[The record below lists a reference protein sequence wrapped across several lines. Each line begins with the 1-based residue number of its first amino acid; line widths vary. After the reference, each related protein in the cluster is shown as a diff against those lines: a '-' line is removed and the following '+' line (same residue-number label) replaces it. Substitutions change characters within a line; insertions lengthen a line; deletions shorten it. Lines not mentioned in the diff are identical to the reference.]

1 MTWRRGAL
9 LFFAALA
16 GALIP
21 LIPTVQVAGAMT
33 APIEL
38 AGGLLRELSLSG
50 PGGNVLAW
58 ALVLL
63 AAGLPLLL
71 LVLPPNRG
79 RRHWEDALLPISSLL
94 LIGLAFCLV
103 NPTWQP
109 SPIFPEVWMLAAF
122 GIWEM
127 GLVSWLVLRLL
138 RGLEEGTMEKVSAVL
153 RVLLVGCA
161 ALLVFAAALHGSR
174 AVAAAVDG
182 PAPEQIAM
190 GQLITGGP
198 FDRGRVVGRACG
210 SRHAWRW
217 RSWSLTCW
225 LPGCSC
231 WPPTS
236 QLPGTGALQRGERRP
251 VRGYRAPVPPGHPA
265 HPGPGAGR
273 QSGEA
278 GPGGGDPPGA
288 VFPGFAPAPPDPGCG
303 PVSAVPVYTAG
314 EGAPGGQRL
323 HYLKSGGGASRPTTD
338 RGERFGYH
346 RTFK

>member
-21 LIPTVQVAGAMT
+21 LIPTVQVAGALT

-58 ALVLL
+58 AIVLL

-71 LVLPPNRG
+71 LVLPRG
-79 RRHWEDALLPISSLL
+79 RGRWHGEDLLLPGCALLFLV
-94 LIGLAFCLV
+94 LAFCLV

-109 SPIFPEVWMLAAF
+109 SPIFPEVWMLATF
-122 GIWEM
+122 GIWGM

-174 AVAAAVDG
+174 AVVEIKDFQQDWTLFLAVVSVPEPTGLTADQFFVLALPLLELIPDLLGAWMLLLAADLTTALARDPFGEESVRRCGTTARWSRLAIQVTLVLALVINFVKLFWFDYLLG
-182 PAPEQIAM
+182 LVEISLDIP
-190 GQLITGGP
+190 LIP
-198 FDRGRVVGRACG
+198 LILSAALYLLCRCVQRGRE
-210 SRHAWRW
+210 
-217 RSWSLTCW
+217 
-225 LPGCSC
+225 
-231 WPPTS
+231 
-236 QLPGTGALQRGERRP
+236 LQEDND
-251 VRGYRAPVPPGHPA
+251 
-265 HPGPGAGR
+265 
-273 QSGEA
+273 SII
-278 GPGGGDPPGA
+278 
-288 VFPGFAPAPPDPGCG
+288 
-303 PVSAVPVYTAG
+303 
-314 EGAPGGQRL
+314 
-323 HYLKSGGGASRPTTD
+323 
-338 RGERFGYH
+338 
-346 RTFK
+346 

>member
-21 LIPTVQVAGAMT
+21 LIPTVQVAGALT

-58 ALVLL
+58 AIVLL

-71 LVLPPNRG
+71 LVLPRG
-79 RRHWEDALLPISSLL
+79 RGRWHGEDLLLPGCALLFLV
-94 LIGLAFCLV
+94 LAFCLV

-138 RGLEEGTMEKVSAVL
+138 RGLEEGTIEKASAVL

-198 FDRGRVVGRACG
+198 FDRVMSAGSLWLTAVLALAELVPNLLAAWVLLLAADLTDALALGPFSGESAARCAATARRCRLAIQLTLALALGGNLVKLALVGVIPQVQF
-210 SRHAWRW
+210 
-217 RSWSLTCW
+217 SLD
-225 LPGCSC
+225 LPL
-231 WPPTS
+231 
-236 QLPGTGALQRGERRP
+236 LPLPLAAALYLLCRCIQRGKEL
-251 VRGYRAPVPPGHPA
+251 
-265 HPGPGAGR
+265 
-273 QSGEA
+273 QEDNDSII
-278 GPGGGDPPGA
+278 
-288 VFPGFAPAPPDPGCG
+288 
-303 PVSAVPVYTAG
+303 
-314 EGAPGGQRL
+314 
-323 HYLKSGGGASRPTTD
+323 
-338 RGERFGYH
+338 
-346 RTFK
+346 

>member
-16 GALIP
+16 GVLIP
-21 LIPTVQVAGAMT
+21 LIPTVQVAGALT

-58 ALVLL
+58 AIVLL

-71 LVLPPNRG
+71 LVLPRG
-79 RRHWEDALLPISSLL
+79 RGRWHGEDLLLPGCALLFLV
-94 LIGLAFCLV
+94 LAFCLV

-122 GIWEM
+122 GIWGM

-198 FDRGRVVGRACG
+198 FDRVMSAGSLWLTAVLALAELVPNLLAAWVLLLAADLTDALALGPFSGESAARCAATARRCRLAIQLTLALALGGNLVKLALVGVIPQVQF
-210 SRHAWRW
+210 
-217 RSWSLTCW
+217 SLD
-225 LPGCSC
+225 LPL
-231 WPPTS
+231 
-236 QLPGTGALQRGERRP
+236 LPLTLAAALYLLCRCIQRGKEL
-251 VRGYRAPVPPGHPA
+251 
-265 HPGPGAGR
+265 
-273 QSGEA
+273 QEDNDSII
-278 GPGGGDPPGA
+278 
-288 VFPGFAPAPPDPGCG
+288 
-303 PVSAVPVYTAG
+303 
-314 EGAPGGQRL
+314 
-323 HYLKSGGGASRPTTD
+323 
-338 RGERFGYH
+338 
-346 RTFK
+346 